1 MAIKTKYRIKDSNG
15 QYKVIHFQT
24 SADQVITSDD
34 LQFVTK
40 EEKQKIKQAEI
51 YTHIQI
57 ASADTWEIEHN
68 LGKFP
73 SVTVIDSAGSVV
85 VGDVFYVDEN
95 NIRVKFSSG
104 FSGKALLN

>member
-1 MAIKTKYRIKDSNG
+1 MFDRTDAQQNTW
-15 QYKVIHFQT
+15 V
-24 SADQVITSDD
+24 
-34 LQFVTK
+34 
-40 EEKQKIKQAEI
+40 KQAEI
-51 YTHIQI
+51 YTHNQI

-85 VGDVFYVDEN
+85 VGDVFYVNEN
-95 NIRVKFSSG
+95 NLRVKFSSG

>member
-1 MAIKTKYRIKDSNG
+1 MAIKTRYRIRNAYGEYD
-15 QYKVIHFQT
+15 VVHFQT
-24 SADQVITSDD
+24 SADQVVTSED

-40 EEKQKIKQAEI
+40 EEKQKIKQSEI

-57 ASADTWEIEHN
+57 ASSSTWNIEHN

-73 SVTVIDSAGSVV
+73 SVTVIDSAGSLVI
-85 VGDVFYVDEN
+85 GDVCYLDEN
-95 NIRVKFSSG
+95 NIRIEFSSG